1 MAHMVTCEFCGL
13 QMDVNAS
20 NVMRKISC
28 WAQNN
33 TSGKPAK
40 IVDPV
45 DFRMY
50 VHSFCYD
57 GYMRGGSVEQNAL
70 F

>member
-1 MAHMVTCEFCGL
+1 MAFMVTCEHCGL

-50 VHSFCYD
+50 VHSFCYESF
-57 GYMRGGSVEQNAL
+57 MRGHSAEQQTM